1 MKIQDFYLNKLNPI
15 ISFEIFPPKTDK
27 GLNNLK
33 TTIRELIAL
42 SPDYI
47 TVTYGAMGSTRDKT
61 IEIASFIRDEYDFE
75 TACHLTCV
83 GATRD
88 ELNRTISTIY
98 NLGIN
103 NIVALRGDPP
113 SGKKEFTPQENG
125 FKYGYQLVELI
136 RNFEYEKKINQH
148 FGIAVAGY
156 PEKHL
161 EALSF
166 DADIS
171 NLKRK
176 VNAGANLVITQLF
189 YDNQH
194 YYKFVEKVRDSGLD
208 VPIVPGLMPIL
219 STKQIKKIAS
229 MCGSQIPTELSVE
242 LEKAEDNDELAR
254 EIGTEQCIGQCKEL
268 LKSGVPG
275 IHFYVL
281 NKSQHMQKIIKSL
294 PV

>member
-15 ISFEIFPPKTDK
+15 ISFEIFPPKTEK

-136 RNFEYEKKINQH
+136 RNFEYEKK
-148 FGIAVAGY
+148 
-156 PEKHL
+156 
-161 EALSF
+161 
-166 DADIS
+166 
-171 NLKRK
+171 
-176 VNAGANLVITQLF
+176 
-189 YDNQH
+189 
-194 YYKFVEKVRDSGLD
+194 
-208 VPIVPGLMPIL
+208 
-219 STKQIKKIAS
+219 
-229 MCGSQIPTELSVE
+229 
-242 LEKAEDNDELAR
+242 
-254 EIGTEQCIGQCKEL
+254 
-268 LKSGVPG
+268 
-275 IHFYVL
+275 
-281 NKSQHMQKIIKSL
+281 
-294 PV
+294 

>member
-15 ISFEIFPPKTDK
+15 ISFEIFPPKTEK

-33 TTIRELIAL
+33 ATIRELIAL

-113 SGKKEFTPQENG
+113 SGKKEFAPQENG
-125 FKYGYQLVELI
+125 FKYGYQLVKLI
-136 RNFEYEKKINQH
+136 RNFEYEEKINQH

-156 PEKHL
+156 PEKHI

-166 DADIS
+166 DTDIA

-176 VNAGANLVITQLF
+176 ISAGANLVITQLF
-189 YDNQH
+189 YENQH

-242 LEKAEDNDELAR
+242 LEKAGENDELAI
-254 EIGTEQCIGQCKEL
+254 EIGIEQCIAQCKEL

-294 PV
+294 PI